1 MTDNV
6 TGGLDISKG
15 TNVMNKP
22 LAKVTLLASV
32 GILAACQPKPP
43 EQLPPPPAD
52 TTPTAQPTQA
62 AAPVGPQP
70 GTQAHFVDAVNG
82 QNVIYFDTDRYNID
96 SSDAAALQSQ
106 AQYLS
111 RYPGVNVTLEGH
123 TDERGTREY
132 NLALGERRANSA
144 KNYLVGIGVDASRIR
159 TVSYGKERPVALA
172 SNETAWA
179 QNRRAVTI
187 VIE

>member
-1 MTDNV
+1 MTKSLTV
-6 TGGLDISKG
+6 A
-15 TNVMNKP
+15 M
-22 LAKVTLLASV
+22 LLAGAGV
-32 GILAACQPKPP
+32 LAACQPKPP

-52 TTPTAQPTQA
+52 TSTDVDTTPAQTAQ
-62 AAPVGPQP
+62 GPQP
-70 GTQAHFVDAVNG
+70 GSQAHFIDAVNG
-82 QNVIYFDTDRYNID
+82 QNVIFFDTDRFNID
-96 SSDAAALQSQ
+96 SSDAAALQTQ

-132 NLALGERRANSA
+132 NLALGERRANAA